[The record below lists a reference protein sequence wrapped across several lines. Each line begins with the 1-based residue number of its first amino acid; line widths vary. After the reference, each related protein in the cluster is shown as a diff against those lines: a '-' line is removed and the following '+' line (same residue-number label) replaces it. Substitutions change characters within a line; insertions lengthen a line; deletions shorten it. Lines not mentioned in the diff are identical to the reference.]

1 MSEFTEKLIASII
14 KENNQGYLILK
25 NSWSLFDSNIGF
37 GGNTH
42 SFNITI
48 RSEKGQEII
57 AEESIK
63 PEDISPSSQDKG
75 FKIRLSTQSFNSVSS
90 QVNRYSGKFETFV
103 KEFTTADNKVV
114 GPTREFFTL
123 TEGDISLILE
133 SEEPQAQYVD
143 SPVQSSLNSTAS
155 ASSENLF
162 SGVNQDTPV
171 SQNVQPASSPKKK
184 AFLIPLIAAI
194 AALLLLLAAF
204 LIWKGFFS
212 GDDAVATQNPA
223 VTEAQIIEEPMTE
236 PVLEDE
242 SKKADDE
249 NKNAADDGK
258 SSESSSSDENSQ
270 NAPAEAVNQE
280 PQSPAENQAAAQSSA
295 ETPAVSAN
303 STASSGS
310 PSACTLSSEKDE
322 VIISSCLST
331 NPKIEVISSLSE
343 QSLNNDRCDL
353 GKRLLSSYG
362 RKDSSAAYMFAKY
375 FDPNSTAQSKCI
387 KKDKTQALYW
397 YQKASDLGMNEANEA
412 IGKLKE

>member
-14 KENNQGYLILK
+14 KENNQGFLILK
-25 NSWSLFDSNIGF
+25 NSWSLFDSNIGV

-48 RSEKGQEII
+48 RPENGQDII

-63 PEDISPSSQDKG
+63 PEDISFSSPDKG
-75 FKIRLSTQSFNSVSS
+75 YKIRLSTQSFNSVSS
-90 QVNRYSGKFETFV
+90 QVNRYSGKFETLV

-114 GPTREFFTL
+114 GPTHEFFTL
-123 TEGDISLILE
+123 PEGDISLILD
-133 SEEPQAQYVD
+133 SQEPQDQYVD

-155 ASSENLF
+155 ASTENLF
-162 SGVNQDTPV
+162 SGINKDT
-171 SQNVQPASSPKKK
+171 NVQQNAQVSSSPKKK

-194 AALLLLLAAF
+194 AALLVLLAAF
-204 LIWKGFFS
+204 LVWKGFFS
-212 GDDAVATQNPA
+212 GDDAMVTQNPA
-223 VTEAQIIEEPMTE
+223 VTEAQSSEEPKNE
-236 PVLEDE
+236 PALEDE

-258 SSESSSSDENSQ
+258 SLESANTDENNQ

-280 PQSPAENQAAAQSSA
+280 PQSPAENQAAAQPSA

>member
-1 MSEFTEKLIASII
+1 MSEFTEKLTASII

-48 RSEKGQEII
+48 RPEKGQDII

-75 FKIRLSTQSFNSVSS
+75 YKIRLSTQSFNSVSS
-90 QVNRYSGKFETFV
+90 QVNRYSGKFETLV

-114 GPTREFFTL
+114 GPTHEFYTL

-143 SPVQSSLNSTAS
+143 APVQSSLNSTAS

-223 VTEAQIIEEPMTE
+223 VTEAQSSEEPMTE
-236 PVLEDE
+236 PALEDE

-258 SSESSSSDENSQ
+258 SLESANTDENNQ

-280 PQSPAENQAAAQSSA
+280 PQSPAENQAAAQPSA

>member
-1 MSEFTEKLIASII
+1 MSEFTEKLTASII

-48 RSEKGQEII
+48 RSEKGQDII

-63 PEDISPSSQDKG
+63 PEYISPSSQDKG
-75 FKIRLSTQSFNSVSS
+75 YKIRLSTQSFNSVSS
-90 QVNRYSGKFETFV
+90 QVNRYSGKFETLV

-236 PVLEDE
+236 PVLGDE

-270 NAPAEAVNQE
+270 NAPT
-280 PQSPAENQAAAQSSA
+280 ENQAAAQSSA

>member
-1 MSEFTEKLIASII
+1 MME
-14 KENNQGYLILK
+14 
-25 NSWSLFDSNIGF
+25 
-37 GGNTH
+37 TH
-42 SFNITI
+42 
-48 RSEKGQEII
+48 
-57 AEESIK
+57 
-63 PEDISPSSQDKG
+63 
-75 FKIRLSTQSFNSVSS
+75 
-90 QVNRYSGKFETFV
+90 
-103 KEFTTADNKVV
+103 
-114 GPTREFFTL
+114 
-123 TEGDISLILE
+123 
-133 SEEPQAQYVD
+133 
-143 SPVQSSLNSTAS
+143 
-155 ASSENLF
+155 
-162 SGVNQDTPV
+162 
-171 SQNVQPASSPKKK
+171 
-184 AFLIPLIAAI
+184 
-194 AALLLLLAAF
+194 
-204 LIWKGFFS
+204 WKGFFS

>member
-1 MSEFTEKLIASII
+1 MSEYTEKLTASII

-25 NSWSLFDSNIGF
+25 NSLSLFDSNIGF
-37 GGNTH
+37 GDNTH

-48 RSEKGQEII
+48 RSEKGQDII

-63 PEDISPSSQDKG
+63 PEDISPSYQDKG
-75 FKIRLSTQSFNSVSS
+75 YKIRLSVQSFNSVSS

-103 KEFTTADNKVV
+103 KEFTTADNKIV

-123 TEGDISLILE
+123 TEGDISLILD
-133 SEEPQAQYVD
+133 SQEPQAQYVD
-143 SPVQSSLNSTAS
+143 SPAQTAINSETS

-171 SQNVQPASSPKKK
+171 SQNVQPASSPKRK

-236 PVLEDE
+236 PVLGDE
-242 SKKADDE
+242 SKNADDE
-249 NKNAADDGK
+249 NKNAAEDGK

-270 NAPAEAVNQE
+270 N
-280 PQSPAENQAAAQSSA
+280 SPTENQAAALSSA
-295 ETPAVSAN
+295 ETPAAPAN
-303 STASSGS
+303 SSS
-310 PSACTLSSEKDE
+310 SAGTSAVCTLSAEKDE

-331 NPKIEVISSLSE
+331 NPKIEVISTLSE

-362 RKDSSAAYMFAKY
+362 RKDSSVAYMFAKY
-375 FDPNSTAQSKCI
+375 FDPNSTAQSNCI
-387 KKDKTQALYW
+387 KKDKTQAIYW
-397 YQKASDLGMNEANEA
+397 YQKAADLGMNEANAA